1 MNNKYP
7 KGFPASLIMAIELSK
22 TEKSH
27 GNEQTSEKDHN
38 ELPANDPDRMAVNR
52 DRNVDTM
59 GNTEENQLGVSLSPS
74 TGKDPY

>member
-1 MNNKYP
+1 
-7 KGFPASLIMAIELSK
+7 MAIELTK

-38 ELPANDPDRMAVNR
+38 ELPANDSDRMAVNR

-59 GNTEENQLGVSLSPS
+59 GNTEENQLGVSHERAI
-74 TGKDPY
+74 TINR